1 VSSKTIFQIVFI
13 NLIIPLLNEL
23 IIELT
28 EISPREFFGLQNAHI
43 DLLKKYFPK
52 LKLVARGSK
61 IKAYGDEEVL
71 EEFDRRMNMLLE
83 HFGTYNKIDENV
95 IERILLSRSKD
106 DYETSASSGDVL
118 VHGVNGKLVKALTA
132 NQRKLVEKMQKNDM
146 VFAVG
151 PAGTGKTYTGV
162 ALAVKAL
169 KEKQVKRIILTRP
182 AVEAGENLGFLPGD
196 LKEKLDP
203 YMQPL
208 YDALRD
214 MIPFEKLETYIEN
227 GTIQIAPLAFM
238 RGRTLDN
245 AFVILDEA
253 QNTTHAQMKMFLTRM
268 GKNAKFMITGDPG
281 QIDLPRRVISGLKE
295 ALLVLKDVKG
305 VGMIYLDDKDV
316 IRHRLVKEVIAAYK
330 NIENID

>member
-1 VSSKTIFQIVFI
+1 MSSKTILHIVFI
-13 NLIIPLLNEL
+13 NLITPLLNEL

-28 EISPREFFGLQNAHI
+28 EISPRDFFGLQNANI

-52 LKLVARGSK
+52 LKIVARGSK
-61 IKAYGDEEVL
+61 IKVYGDEEVL
-71 EEFDRRMNMLLE
+71 EEFDSRISMLLD
-83 HFGTYNKIDENV
+83 HFAKYNKIDENS
-95 IERILLSRSKD
+95 IERILQSAGPEE
-106 DYETSASSGDVL
+106 YETSPSSNEVL
-118 VHGVNGKLVKALTA
+118 VHGVNGKLVKAQTA

-214 MIPFEKLETYIEN
+214 MIPHEKLEMFIEN

-295 ALLVLKDVKG
+295 ALLVLKDVNG

>member
-1 VSSKTIFQIVFI
+1 M
-13 NLIIPLLNEL
+13 NEIIL
-23 IIELT
+23 ELT
-28 EISPREFFGLQNAHI
+28 EISPREFFGQQNEHI

-52 LKLVARGSK
+52 LKIVARGNK
-61 IKAYGDEEVL
+61 IKAFGDEELL
-71 EEFDRRMNMLLE
+71 EEFERRFDMLTQ
-83 HFGTYNKIDENV
+83 HFIKYNKLDENS
-95 IERILLSRSKD
+95 IERVLTSSEDDELKSSKNSG
-106 DYETSASSGDVL
+106 ETL
-118 VHGVNGKLVKALTA
+118 VHGVSGRLIKAQTA
-132 NQRKLVEKMQKNDM
+132 NQRRLVDASKKNDM
-146 VFAVG
+146 VFAIG

-169 KEKQVKRIILTRP
+169 KEKQVKKIILTRP

-214 MIPFEKLETYIEN
+214 MIPAEKLVHYIEN
-227 GTIQIAPLAFM
+227 GTIQIAPMAFM

-268 GKNAKFMITGDPG
+268 GRNARFLITGDPG
-281 QIDLPRRVISGLKE
+281 QIDLPRRTISGLKE
-295 ALLVLKDVKG
+295 ALLILNNVPGIEV
-305 VGMIYLDDKDV
+305 IYLDDKDV
-316 IRHRLVKEVIAAYK
+316 IRHKLVKKVIEAYK
-330 NIENID
+330 TIEHHN

>member
-1 VSSKTIFQIVFI
+1 M
-13 NLIIPLLNEL
+13 NEIIL
-23 IIELT
+23 ELT
-28 EISPREFFGLQNAHI
+28 EISPREFFGQQNEHI

-52 LKLVARGSK
+52 LKIVARGSK
-61 IKAYGDEEVL
+61 IKVFGDEELL
-71 EEFDRRMNMLLE
+71 EEFEKRFDMLTQ
-83 HFGTYNKIDENV
+83 HYIKFNKLDENS
-95 IERILLSRSKD
+95 IERILTSSEEDESKSSKNSG
-106 DYETSASSGDVL
+106 ETL
-118 VHGVNGKLVKALTA
+118 VHGVSGRLIKAQTA
-132 NQRKLVEKMQKNDM
+132 NQRRLVDASKKNDM
-146 VFAVG
+146 VFAIG

-169 KEKQVKRIILTRP
+169 KEKQVKKIILTRP

-214 MIPFEKLETYIEN
+214 MIPAEKLVHYIEN
-227 GTIQIAPLAFM
+227 GTIQIAPMAFM

-268 GKNAKFMITGDPG
+268 GRNARFLITGDPG
-281 QIDLPRRVISGLKE
+281 QIDLPRRTVSGLKE
-295 ALLVLKDVKG
+295 ALLILQNVEGIEV
-305 VGMIYLDDKDV
+305 IYLDDKDV
-316 IRHRLVKEVIAAYK
+316 IRHKLVKKVIEAYK
-330 NIENID
+330 TIEHHN

>member
-1 VSSKTIFQIVFI
+1 M
-13 NLIIPLLNEL
+13 NEL

-28 EISPREFFGLQNAHI
+28 EINPREFFGLQNSNI
-43 DLLKKYFPK
+43 QLLKKYFPK
-52 LKLVARGSK
+52 LKIVARGSR
-61 IKAYGDEEVL
+61 ITIYGEEEML
-71 EEFDRRMNMLLE
+71 EEFDMRFNMLLE
-83 HFGTYNKIDENV
+83 HFGKYNKLDENV
-95 IERILLSRSKD
+95 IERVLTSESKA
-106 DYETSASSGDVL
+106 DYETSASSGETL
-118 VHGVNGKLVKALTA
+118 LHGVGGKLIKAQTA
-132 NQRKLVEKMQKNDM
+132 NQRKLVEASFKNDM
-146 VFAVG
+146 VFAIG

-169 KEKQVKRIILTRP
+169 KEKQVRRIILTRP

-214 MIPFEKLETYIEN
+214 MIPNEKLDSFIEK
-227 GTIQIAPLAFM
+227 GIIQIAPMAFM

-268 GKNAKFMITGDPG
+268 GKNAKFIITGDPG

-295 ALLVLKDVKG
+295 ALLVLKNVSG
-305 VGMIYLDDKDV
+305 IGIIHLDDKDV
-316 IRHRLVKEVIAAYK
+316 IRHKLVKKVIAAYK
-330 NIENID
+330 EIENQNP